1 MANLSSREV
10 RARMPEEL
18 LFEIIELLRGS
29 FGNATRTMVLEI
41 YERKLRG
48 LLLRMD
54 GEADI
59 QDIPLVAGQSIYAV
73 REGTTRIMA
82 VLLNETGLYKTGS
95 AARDLL
101 EPNWQTE
108 ANGTPEVWWNEKV
121 DPGIDNEATI
131 TAEQFMIRPAPA
143 IRHG

>member
-54 GEADI
+54 AEADI
-59 QDIPLVAGQSIYAV
+59 QRYSPGCRPIHLCDPRRHDPYHGRVAERNRPLQDGFCRS
-73 REGTTRIMA
+73 
-82 VLLNETGLYKTGS
+82 
-95 AARDLL
+95 
-101 EPNWQTE
+101 
-108 ANGTPEVWWNEKV
+108 
-121 DPGIDNEATI
+121 
-131 TAEQFMIRPAPA
+131 
-143 IRHG
+143 